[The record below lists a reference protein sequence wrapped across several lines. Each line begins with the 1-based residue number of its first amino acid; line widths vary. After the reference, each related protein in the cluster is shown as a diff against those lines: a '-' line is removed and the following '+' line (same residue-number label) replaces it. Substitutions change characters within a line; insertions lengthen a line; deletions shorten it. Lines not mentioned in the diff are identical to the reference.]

1 MNPRFFLLFKRH
13 LPEMVK
19 IWDRKRRGCEN
30 EIARFRTE
38 SGYGEGEAG
47 RNSPEE
53 KLEGILGGLFKG
65 SIVLGVGHDVGFE
78 ELNFVSNWIHL
89 FKSIQTEES
98 LYFLS
103 TYILMEL
110 ISTDPKN
117 DELIGFIKG
126 EIMDE
131 MMFKVKITRDIF
143 DFYAGVHR
151 LDELLLVE
159 QLEYA
164 DEKELDKKMN
174 NIVRTSLR

>member
-110 ISTDPKN
+110 ISTH
-117 DELIGFIKG
+117 LHRRRRTTFMIGLHLFRKRRKCFG
-126 EIMDE
+126 QPG
-131 MMFKVKITRDIF
+131 
-143 DFYAGVHR
+143 YC
-151 LDELLLVE
+151 
-159 QLEYA
+159 
-164 DEKELDKKMN
+164 
-174 NIVRTSLR
+174 